1 MLRQVQQHWLIYMI
15 IMCLSETGV
24 IVAVVDERVLLGP
37 KLEGTRV

>member
-1 MLRQVQQHWLIYMI
+1 MLQVQQLWLIYMI

-37 KLEGTRV
+37 RLEGTRV